1 MRSCPGTVSEVELLT
16 SAPWW
21 LLNVGFSNSFYK
33 EIQGVS
39 WDIEKK
45 KAVNG
50 RLTRLFAHAEGI
62 LDSLGDGHPLRPH
75 SMPVASRVQ
84 QEDAPEQYLSRS
96 EAIGLISAKATYD
109 QRRLVK
115 FNASWVEK
123 RAHWV
128 RHIDYMG
135 HSSRLL
141 PRPLV

>member
-1 MRSCPGTVSEVELLT
+1 MLGQQQLL
-16 SAPWW
+16 
-21 LLNVGFSNSFYK
+21 
-33 EIQGVS
+33 QG
-39 WDIEKK
+39 DTRRILGKR
-45 KAVNG
+45 AVNG

-75 SMPVASRVQ
+75 SMLVASRVQ

-96 EAIGLISAKATYD
+96 QAIGLVSAKTTYD

-128 RHIDYMG
+128 RHIDYMD
-135 HSSRLL
+135 HSRLL